1 MRILLIRPPRIKQAI
16 TLSDMMFSEPLGLE
30 MLYTLIIDNHEVEIF
45 DMMCDRDTL
54 EAKLKEFNADVVA
67 VTSLCIDVNEVLQLT
82 KCIKSYGSDI
92 ITLVGGT
99 QAYVNPQAFMDDS
112 VDYIFKSTTRDNV
125 TRFFKEIQQARDENR
140 SILDIKEI
148 LGSNFGPIIDSDDG
162 RNEYIL
168 PNRESTSKYREHYS
182 YFGYKPAAI
191 MQISQGCDKM
201 CRFCLR
207 WRIEGHEVIEFGEEL
222 IEADLMNIKESTIM
236 LYDNDILSS
245 TKRVERLIRI
255 LDRNEIVKN
264 FIAYASVDS
273 ILSNVEALKKFK
285 AHGLKALIVGYE
297 SFSEDDL
304 TYYNKKTSIDD
315 NLNASRLLKSL
326 DIDVWASFMAHPDW
340 TKDDF
345 RQLRKYVK
353 KLSPQVSSVSP
364 LTPFPNLPLYKEYE
378 DRLLYQMDDYEKW
391 SFAQVM
397 IRPGRMSLKSYYM
410 EMLKTNLYINLFIN
424 KPTEMLNRYGLWNIL
439 RLVKGSL
446 STMLKYIKLSKDG
459 AKSTGFLG

>member
-30 MLYTLIIDNHEVEIF
+30 MLYTLLKDNHDVEIF

-54 EAKLKEFNADVVA
+54 EAKFEEFKADIVG
-67 VTSLCIDVNEVLQLT
+67 VTSLCIDVNEVLHLT
-82 KCIKSYGSDI
+82 KQVKSHNSHI
-92 ITLVGGT
+92 ITMVGGT
-99 QAYVNPQAFMDDS
+99 QAYVNPKAFMDDS

-125 TRFFKEIQQARDENR
+125 TRFFNEIQQAIDEKRNT
-140 SILDIKEI
+140 LDIKEK
-148 LGSNFGPIIDSDDG
+148 LDNNFGQIIDSDHG

-168 PNRESTSKYREHYS
+168 PNRESTSKYRQHYS
-182 YFGYKPAAI
+182 YFGYRPAAI

-236 LYDNDILSS
+236 LYDNDIMSS
-245 TKRVERLIRI
+245 TKRVERLIHI
-255 LDRNEIVKN
+255 LDRNGIEKN

-273 ILSNVEALKKFK
+273 ILTNVEALKKFK

-304 TYYNKKTSIDD
+304 TYYTKKASIED

-326 DIDVWASFMAHPDW
+326 NIDVWASFMAHPDW
-340 TKDDF
+340 TKDEF
-345 RQLRKYVK
+345 KQLRKYVK

-397 IRPGRMSLKSYYM
+397 IRPGKMSLKSYYL

-446 STMLKYIKLSKDG
+446 STMLKYLKLSKDG
-459 AKSTGFLG
+459 VK

>member
-30 MLYTLIIDNHEVEIF
+30 MLYTLLKDNHDVEIF

-54 EAKLKEFNADVVA
+54 EAKLEEFKADIVG
-67 VTSLCIDVNEVLQLT
+67 VTSLCIDVNEVLHLT
-82 KCIKSYGSDI
+82 KQVKSHNSHI
-92 ITLVGGT
+92 ITMVGGT
-99 QAYVNPQAFMDDS
+99 QAYVNPKAFMDDS

-125 TRFFKEIQQARDENR
+125 TRFFNEIQQAIDEKRNT
-140 SILDIKEI
+140 LDIKEK
-148 LGSNFGPIIDSDDG
+148 LDNNFGQIIDSDHG

-168 PNRESTSKYREHYS
+168 PNRESTSKYRQHYS
-182 YFGYKPAAI
+182 YFGYRPAAI

-236 LYDNDILSS
+236 LYDNDIMSS
-245 TKRVERLIRI
+245 TKRVERLIHI
-255 LDRNEIVKN
+255 LDRNGIEKN

-273 ILSNVEALKKFK
+273 ILTNVEALKKFK

-304 TYYNKKTSIDD
+304 TYYTKKASIED

-326 DIDVWASFMAHPDW
+326 NIDVWASFMAHPDW
-340 TKDDF
+340 TKDEF
-345 RQLRKYVK
+345 KQLRKYVK

-397 IRPGRMSLKSYYM
+397 IRPGKMSLKSYYL

-446 STMLKYIKLSKDG
+446 STMLKYLKLSKDG
-459 AKSTGFLG
+459 VK

>member
-30 MLYTLIIDNHEVEIF
+30 MLSALLKDNHEVEIF

-54 EAKLKEFNADVVA
+54 EAKLEEFKADVA
-67 VTSLCIDVNEVLQLT
+67 GVTSLCIDVKEVLRLT
-82 KCIKSYGSDI
+82 KRIKSYDSDV
-92 ITLVGGT
+92 ITIVGGT
-99 QAYVNPQAFMDDS
+99 QAYVNPKAFMDDS
-112 VDYIFKSTTRDNV
+112 VDHIFKTTTKDNI
-125 TRFFKEIQQARDENR
+125 TGFFVEIQQAKNESKSISEIKGIISRNYGQTINSDE
-140 SILDIKEI
+140 
-148 LGSNFGPIIDSDDG
+148 G

-168 PNRESTSKYREHYS
+168 PDRESTAKYREHYS

-207 WRIEGHEVIEFGEEL
+207 WRIEGHEAVEFETEL
-222 IEADLMNIKESTIM
+222 IEADLLNIKESTIM
-236 LYDNDILSS
+236 LYDNDIFGSS
-245 TKRVERLIRI
+245 NRVERFIRI
-255 LDRNEIVKN
+255 LVRNGIEKN

-273 ILSNVEALKKFK
+273 ILNNTEALKDFK

-297 SFSEDDL
+297 SFSEEDL
-304 TYYNKKTSIDD
+304 KYYTKKASVDD
-315 NLNASRLLKSL
+315 NLNASILMKSL
-326 DIDVWASFMAHPDW
+326 GIDVWASFMAHPDW

-345 RQLRKYVK
+345 RALRKYVK

-378 DRLLYQMDDYEKW
+378 ERLLYQMEDYEKW

-397 IRPGRMSLKSYYM
+397 IRPNKMSLKSYYM

-424 KPTEMLNRYGLWNIL
+424 KPTEMLDRYGLWNIL

-446 STMLKYIKLSKDG
+446 CTMIKYLRLSRYG
-459 AKSTGFLG
+459 AK